1 MADALMRRL
10 VPDELWELV
19 EPLLPKAP
27 KRPQGGGRARAE
39 SRRVFA
45 AVALVL
51 SGQTSWRSVPPSFGV
66 AVPTAH
72 RWFARWTVAGVWD
85 RLALAAE
92 SRDIDPDLA
101 EWLSFLVGAA
111 ARRAGATD
119 QRSLSAMAAGA
130 PAEVPVRRPATA
142 PRGDAQMRQRNPGP
156 VRVAV

>member
-51 SGQTSWRSVPPSFGV
+51 SGQTSWRSVPPAFGV

-72 RWFARWTVAGVWD
+72 RWFARWTEAGVWE
-85 RLALAAE
+85 RLMLAAE
-92 SRDIDPDLA
+92 GRDLDPELR
-101 EWLSFLVGAA
+101 EWLTVLVESAVA
-111 ARRAGATD
+111 RAGAAD
-119 QRSLSAMAAGA
+119 QRSMSAMAAGA
-130 PAEVPVRRPATA
+130 PAEVPVQL
-142 PRGDAQMRQRNPGP
+142 PRGDVQMRQRGPGP